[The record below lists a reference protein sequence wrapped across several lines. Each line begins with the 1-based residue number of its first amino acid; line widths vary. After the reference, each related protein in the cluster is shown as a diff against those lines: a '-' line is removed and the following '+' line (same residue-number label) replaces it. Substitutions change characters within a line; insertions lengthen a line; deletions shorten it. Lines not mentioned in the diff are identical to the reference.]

1 MAKAKTK
8 RKKAKSIKRTI
19 GKGGNYRPTKQ
30 GAGMTKK
37 GVAAYRKANPAAS
50 LKLLLRV
57 KLKRVV
63 KLQKGANPFAQGR

>member
-1 MAKAKTK
+1 MANAKTK

-37 GVAAYRKANPAAS
+37 VLQRIEKQIP
-50 LKLLLRV
+50 
-57 KLKRVV
+57 VV
-63 KLQKGANPFAQGR
+63 S